1 MAVIRPFVACL
12 AAVVLLNMP
21 GGRCMEIIGGKKA
34 KAHSWNFMALVRGEN
49 GQCGGALIKE
59 QWVLTAAH
67 CMGKNMSVVLGT
79 YSISKKNKKQQQFL
93 VSKPFPYKGFSQKT
107 GENDLMLLKLSKPV
121 TTSPYI
127 TLLPLPTKEK
137 DVQKNT
143 RDNTP
148 CKVAGWGIYNKDS
161 KRSSDEL
168 MEVEIKVFNRKQC
181 QKYYNKSK
189 VAITSNT
196 ICAWDNQG
204 EKDTDKGD
212 SGGPLICNGHFTAV
226 VSSGTRGFPGVYTLL
241 TSKYLKWIDKV
252 TRGANR

>member
-1 MAVIRPFVACL
+1 MAVFRQFVACL

-21 GGRCMEIIGGKKA
+21 GGRCVEIIGGKEA
-34 KAHSWNFMALVRGEN
+34 KNHSWLFMALVKWEN
-49 GQCGGALIKE
+49 HQCGGALIKE

-67 CMGKNMSVVLGT
+67 CMGKNMKVILGT
-79 YSISKKNKKQQQFL
+79 HSISKKNNKQKQIS
-93 VSKPFPYKGFSQKT
+93 VSEAFPYKGFSQRT
-107 GENDLMLLKLSKPV
+107 GEHDLMLLKLNKPV

-127 TLLPLPTKEK
+127 TVLALPTKEK

-143 RDNTP
+143 RDSTP
-148 CKVAGWGIYNKDS
+148 CKVAGWGISNRDS
-161 KRSSDEL
+161 NRISDNL

-181 QKYYNKSK
+181 QKYYKKSK

-212 SGGPLICNGHFTAV
+212 SGGPLICNGNFTGV

-241 TSKYLKWIDKV
+241 TSKYLKWIHKV
-252 TRGANR
+252 TGGAA